1 MFNKTIQFIINKR
14 VAVIV
19 ILAILT
25 ALGLFQ
31 TVTKLKVDNSLS
43 IWFLEEDKDYQQ
55 YIKFQEEQGSD
66 EIFIA
71 MFPVENGF
79 SEANVSK
86 LSKLHQEI
94 DTLSYVNASF
104 SIANAKYPIY
114 ANKKIY
120 YQNIYDSKRSKKSL
134 NSLLNKL
141 PVIKEQL
148 ISKDKKYLFFYVQ
161 MDPSHTIETIR
172 TEAVSH
178 IEDVIKKTF
187 GTNYFHTGAP
197 VLNEAYNNTIY
208 NESIFFAVIT
218 VMVVLLMLLFL
229 LPHRSY
235 LLLAISA
242 IIIPIGLLF
251 GTLVSLGYKLNM
263 ISMLIPTILLVYS
276 VSDAIHIINMYHK
289 EREENEGSSKISQI
303 QTALFKSLKPCF
315 YTTLTTLTGY
325 FALYLSPLP
334 AFKNMGLF
342 TCLGLLLSFVLVY
355 VITAI
360 GFSFMPKNL
369 KTENRVLSK
378 LKIINLDGFTLR
390 LNSFTTRY
398 KHSIIVVSSLLFI
411 VGIFSV
417 SKIEVNTD
425 SLNMLG
431 NGTAKQNLK
440 AIEKVLNGSTRLQV
454 NVLDK
459 SGKSLLNNN
468 TFKKLKQFHK
478 KLNDNEFAS
487 SPVSLLNV
495 KEFIE
500 KRSPV
505 LFQNGFSAIKMD
517 SILLNSKE
525 ESNTFFSM
533 FSDDFSKLGISV
545 NVKELKT
552 KELEDLFA
560 QIETDF
566 HSIFEDTYDLEIRG
580 FSAVFAKLNKF
591 IIQTQFRSFGAA
603 FIISFIVLFIF
614 IGNIKTSVL
623 VLIPNLLPLALLAIV
638 MVVLD
643 IPLEISTV
651 MIAPIMLGIAMDD
664 TIHLTYKYKKNKGT
678 AIAKMD
684 DAIMYTGNALF
695 STTIALVFGFLIIGF
710 SGVISVST
718 FGVLCAFT
726 VAAALLADL
735 LFLPALIK
743 TFSK

>member
-1 MFNKTIQFIINKR
+1 MFNKAIQFVINKR
-14 VAVIV
+14 VAI
-19 ILAILT
+19 IAILGLLT
-25 ALGLFQ
+25 IIGLFQ
-31 TVTKLKVDNSLS
+31 TVTSLKVDNSLS
-43 IWFLEEDKDYQQ
+43 IWFLEENKDYQQ

-71 MFPVENGF
+71 MFPVKNGF
-79 SEANVSK
+79 SETNVSR
-86 LSKLHQEI
+86 LLQLHQKI
-94 DTLSYVNASF
+94 DTLPYVNASF

-114 ANKKIY
+114 ANNKIY
-120 YQNIYDSKRSKKSL
+120 YQNIYDPKRSKRSL
-134 NSLLNKL
+134 NNLLDKL
-141 PVIKEQL
+141 PVIKKQL
-148 ISKDKKYLFFYVQ
+148 ISEDSEHLFFYIQ

-172 TEAVSH
+172 SEAVTN
-178 IEDVIKKTF
+178 IESVIESVF

-208 NESIFFAVIT
+208 SESIFFAVIT
-218 VMVVLLMLLFL
+218 VIVVLVMLLFL
-229 LPHRSY
+229 LPHRGY

-242 IIIPIGLLF
+242 IITPIALLF

-289 EREENEGSSKISQI
+289 QRKFDEDSKISQI
-303 QTALFKSLKPCF
+303 QNALLKSLKPCF

-325 FALYLSPLP
+325 IALYLSPLP

-342 TCLGLLLSFVLVY
+342 TCIGLLLSFILVY

-360 GFSFMPKNL
+360 GFSFMPKHL
-369 KTENRVLSK
+369 KTENSFLSK
-378 LKIINLDGFTLR
+378 LKPINLDKFTLK

-398 KHSIIVVSSLLFI
+398 KHSIIVVSSVLFI
-411 VGIFSV
+411 IGIFSI

-431 NGTAKQNLK
+431 NGEAKQNLK
-440 AIEKVLNGSTRLQV
+440 AIEKELDGSTRLQV
-454 NVLDK
+454 NVVNT
-459 SGKSLLNNN
+459 SRESLLNSS
-468 TFKKLKQFHK
+468 TFTKLKQFHK
-478 KLNDNEFAS
+478 KLNNNKYAS

-495 KEFIE
+495 KEFLE

-505 LFQNGFSAIKMD
+505 LFQNGFSNVQMD
-517 SILLNSKE
+517 SVLIKSKE

-545 NVKELKT
+545 NVRELKT
-552 KELEDLFA
+552 KELEDLFI
-560 QIETDF
+560 QIENDF
-566 HSIFEDTYDLEIRG
+566 HSIFDDTYNIEIRG

-638 MVVLD
+638 MSVLNV
-643 IPLEISTV
+643 PLEISTV
-651 MIAPIMLGIAMDD
+651 MIAPIMLGVAMDD
-664 TIHLTYKYKKNKGT
+664 TIHLTYKYKKNAGT
-678 AIAKMD
+678 IVSKMD
-684 DAIMYTGNALF
+684 NAIIYTGNALF

-718 FGVLCAFT
+718 FGLLCAFT

>member
-1 MFNKTIQFIINKR
+1 MFNKAIQFVINKR
-14 VAVIV
+14 VAI
-19 ILAILT
+19 IAIL
-25 ALGLFQ
+25 GLLTIIGLLQ
-31 TVTKLKVDNSLS
+31 TVTSLKVDNSLS
-43 IWFLEEDKDYQQ
+43 IWFLEENKDYQQ

-71 MFPVENGF
+71 MFPVKNSF
-79 SEANVSK
+79 SETNVNR
-86 LSKLHQEI
+86 LSLLHQKI
-94 DTLSYVNASF
+94 DTLPYVNASF

-114 ANKKIY
+114 ANNKIY
-120 YQNIYDSKRSKKSL
+120 YQNIYDTKRSERSL
-134 NSLLNKL
+134 NNLLDKL
-141 PVIKEQL
+141 PVIKKQL
-148 ISKDKKYLFFYVQ
+148 ISEDTEHLFFYIQ
-161 MDPSHTIETIR
+161 MDPSHTIEAIR
-172 TEAVSH
+172 SEAVAH
-178 IEDVIKKTF
+178 IESVIESVF

-208 NESIFFAVIT
+208 NESVFFAVIT
-218 VMVVLLMLLFL
+218 VIVVLLMLLFL

-242 IIIPIGLLF
+242 IITPIALLF

-289 EREENEGSSKISQI
+289 QRKSEGNSKIVQI
-303 QTALFKSLKPCF
+303 QKALFKSLKPCF

-325 FALYLSPLP
+325 IALYLSPLP

-342 TCLGLLLSFVLVY
+342 TCIGLLLSFVLVY

-360 GFSFMPKNL
+360 GFSFMPKHL
-369 KTENRVLSK
+369 KTENSFLSK
-378 LKIINLDGFTLR
+378 LKPINLDKLTFK

-398 KHSIIVVSSLLFI
+398 KHSIIVVSSVLFVI
-411 VGIFSV
+411 GIFSI

-431 NGTAKQNLK
+431 NGEAKQNLK
-440 AIEKVLNGSTRLQV
+440 AIEKELDGSTRLQV
-454 NVLDK
+454 NVVNT
-459 SGKSLLNNN
+459 SRESLLNSS
-468 TFKKLKQFHK
+468 TFTKLKQFHE
-478 KLNDNEFAS
+478 KLNNNEYAS

-495 KEFIE
+495 KEFLE

-505 LFQNGFSAIKMD
+505 LFQNGFSSIKMD
-517 SILLNSKE
+517 SILIKSKE

-545 NVKELKT
+545 NVRELKT
-552 KELEDLFA
+552 KELEDLFI
-560 QIETDF
+560 QIENDF
-566 HSIFEDTYDLEIRG
+566 HSIFDDAYNIEIRG

-623 VLIPNLLPLALLAIV
+623 VLIPNLLPLALLAII
-638 MVVLD
+638 MSILN

-664 TIHLTYKYKKNKGT
+664 TIHLTYKYKKNTG
-678 AIAKMD
+678 AVISKMD
-684 DAIMYTGNALF
+684 NAIIYTGDALF

-718 FGVLCAFT
+718 FGLLCAFT